1 MAMVSVIK
9 IEPPG
14 GEMWRKNGLPATGVD
29 KRGEPF
35 TVNFESINRGEREPG
50 ATLRTYYSLK
60 IFKIASCS
68 P

>member
-1 MAMVSVIK
+1 MLLLIVEMAMVSVIK

-35 TVNFESINRGEREPG
+35 TVNFESINRGKE
-50 ATLRTYYSLK
+50 SLVLPCVLTTH
-60 IFKIASCS
+60 FK
-68 P
+68 

>member
-1 MAMVSVIK
+1 MGARVIK

-35 TVNFESINRGEREPG
+35 TVNFESINR
-50 ATLRTYYSLK
+50 
-60 IFKIASCS
+60 
-68 P
+68 